1 MKKIVIV
8 EDHPIVLEGLK
19 QLITTTNEVHIVG
32 CFYSGKEAQQFIIQN
47 QTNID
52 IVLLDISLPDA
63 DGMQICK
70 EIRSINSSIKI
81 IIISNHNEASIIF
94 KAIQNGANGYLL
106 KNATPAELRNAI
118 LNQQNKLIVST
129 EVENIIT
136 KAESQAQKL
145 PALTKREIQVLQKV
159 LEGKTSAQIA
169 DELFLSSLTV
179 DTHRKNFMQKLQVK
193 NIIELIAA
201 AKDYNL

>member
-19 QLITTTNEVHIVG
+19 QLITTTNEVSIVG
-32 CFYSGKEAQQFIIQN
+32 CFYSGKEAQEFIIQN
-47 QTNID
+47 QADID

>member
-106 KNATPAELRNAI
+106 KNATPTELRNAI